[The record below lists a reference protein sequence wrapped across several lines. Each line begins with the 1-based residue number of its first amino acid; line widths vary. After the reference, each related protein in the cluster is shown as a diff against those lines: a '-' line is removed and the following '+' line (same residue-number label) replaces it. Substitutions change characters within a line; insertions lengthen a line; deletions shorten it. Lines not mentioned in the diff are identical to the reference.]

1 MGDILLYL
9 FLGAVAGLMAG
20 LLGIGGGLIT
30 VPALAYLLP
39 GQGIETGNVM
49 HVAIGT
55 SLAAMTVTTALSAY
69 THHRHGSVNWL
80 AWRQLIGG
88 LVVGSA
94 LGALMVDHLRSET
107 LRIVF
112 GVFELLLAAHIAL
125 GCQDARR
132 SALPSR
138 GKVTLAGLAIGGVCA
153 LLGIGGGLF
162 VVPYLLWYGVS
173 IRSAV
178 STAAATGVAIAG
190 AGAIT
195 FIILGLDAPHGGNT
209 GGHIHLTAF
218 AAIALGSVVSA
229 PLGATLAH
237 RLPPQQLRRSF
248 AFFIAVLGLI
258 MVVGQ

>member
-9 FLGAVAGLMAG
+9 LLGAVAGLMAG

-39 GQGIETGNVM
+39 GQGIDAGNVM

-69 THHRHGSVNWL
+69 THHRHGSVNWPV
-80 AWRQLIGG
+80 WRQLIGG
-88 LVVGSA
+88 LVTGSV
-94 LGALMVDHLRSET
+94 LGALTVDYLRSDT

-112 GVFELLLAAHIAL
+112 GLFELLLAAHIAF
-125 GCQDARR
+125 GRQDARR

-138 GKVTLAGLAIGGVCA
+138 WKVAFAGLAIGAVCA

-162 VVPYLLWYGVS
+162 VVPYLLWHGVS
-173 IRSAV
+173 IRAAI

-190 AGAIT
+190 AGAAT
-195 FIILGLDAPHGGNT
+195 FLLLGLDAPHGGDT
-209 GGHIHLTAF
+209 WGHIHQIAF

-229 PLGATLAH
+229 PLGAILAH
-237 RLPPQQLRRSF
+237 RLPAQHLRRIF
-248 AFFIAVLGLI
+248 ALFIALLGLV
-258 MVVGQ
+258 MVAA